1 MNHRIPAIVLAA
13 LACAPFAAQAQD
25 HGRHH
30 NDRGP
35 GRFQHW
41 DINQDGIVIREE
53 LIQRATD
60 AAGDLFTKLD
70 ADQDGK
76 ITPEEAAAPRRARQD
91 RMRQQADKRFAAA
104 SSWTATAGSPGRRP
118 RRRCR
123 GWRRASRSWTRT
135 ATDSSARRNWPGA
148 RRAHAADRL
157 TCRRR

>member
-104 SSWTATAGSPGRRP
+104 DVDGDGRISRAEAEAKMP
-118 RRRCR
+118 RLAARFEKLDADGDGQLSKEELAR
-123 GWRRASRSWTRT
+123 GAK
-135 ATDSSARRNWPGA
+135 GA
-148 RRAHAADRL
+148 RR
-157 TCRRR
+157 